1 MSEEITRRRF
11 IIAGATA
18 AVVVGAG
25 AGITAAIAQPAV
37 NHPSTKIGAG
47 MKKALVVYGTKSGCS
62 AGVAQRIGKT
72 LAAKGIEVQI
82 APAESA
88 GKAADYDA
96 VIVGSGV
103 RMGQWH
109 EPARTWVAANAEA
122 LKANP
127 PALFT
132 VGMTLASEP
141 DATDKV
147 RAFTDTLLAETGVKP
162 VDVGVFAGWNTGEG
176 FSFVERAILGAMKTP
191 KGDFR
196 DWAAIEAWTNQ
207 VAPQLHVS

>member
-1 MSEEITRRRF
+1 
-11 IIAGATA
+11 
-18 AVVVGAG
+18 
-25 AGITAAIAQPAV
+25 
-37 NHPSTKIGAG
+37 

-72 LAAKGIEVQI
+72 LAATGLEVQI

-88 GKAADYDA
+88 GKAADYHA

-109 EPARTWVAANAEA
+109 ESTRAWVAANAEA
-122 LKANP
+122 LRANP
-127 PALFT
+127 PAFFT

-141 DATDKV
+141 NATDKV

-162 VDVGVFAGWNTGEG
+162 VDIGVFAGWNTGEG
-176 FSFVERAILGAMKTP
+176 FSLVERAILGAMKTP

-196 DWAAIEAWTNQ
+196 DWAAIEAWTDH
-207 VAPQLHVS
+207 VAPQLQVS